1 MKARIKI
8 PNGWKSFK
16 IKDVA
21 QVNPR
26 SNFVN
31 HNSLVTFLS
40 MSAVSEL
47 GIIQNPEVRKAID
60 VKKGFTSFETGDV
73 LVAKI
78 TPCFEN
84 YKGCLCTEIKNNR
97 GYGST
102 EFHVLR
108 PKKNITGEYLHI
120 LTRTHHFRKTGE
132 LNMTGTAGQK
142 RVPTIF
148 LKNYKIPLPPLPE
161 QKAIADLLST
171 WDEAIEKTERLIQA
185 KEMHFKWLLQELIS
199 KPQKNKKWEKVKL
212 GDICKIAS
220 KEKLISVKGHF
231 LLTVKSHCLGIER
244 NDRIVPKLT
253 KRGRPY
259 FQHKSGDFL
268 IGRQNFHN
276 GGFGIIP
283 SELNGGITSN
293 AISCLIVNE
302 SKLLKEF
309 LFFQFSNP
317 NYYRKTENIMDG
329 TVQKELSDKQIL
341 KLNICLPKIEEQKQ
355 IAETLSTAQHEINL
369 LKQLVEKYK
378 IQKRGLMQK
387 MLTGTWRIKPE
398 IINQYKEE

>member
-171 WDEAIEKTERLIQA
+171 W
-185 KEMHFKWLLQELIS
+185 
-199 KPQKNKKWEKVKL
+199 
-212 GDICKIAS
+212 
-220 KEKLISVKGHF
+220 
-231 LLTVKSHCLGIER
+231 
-244 NDRIVPKLT
+244 
-253 KRGRPY
+253 
-259 FQHKSGDFL
+259 
-268 IGRQNFHN
+268 
-276 GGFGIIP
+276 
-283 SELNGGITSN
+283 
-293 AISCLIVNE
+293 
-302 SKLLKEF
+302 
-309 LFFQFSNP
+309 
-317 NYYRKTENIMDG
+317 
-329 TVQKELSDKQIL
+329 
-341 KLNICLPKIEEQKQ
+341 
-355 IAETLSTAQHEINL
+355 
-369 LKQLVEKYK
+369 
-378 IQKRGLMQK
+378 
-387 MLTGTWRIKPE
+387 
-398 IINQYKEE
+398 